1 MLRSLGS
8 SKKFSTSSTSPS
20 WVSVD
25 EAAKRF
31 GRVEHYKHIL
41 KTLKKQKGP
50 TCVPHTI
57 GALKTLTGHT
67 KTKFKYGGLKYTDA
81 CAISSV
87 HPFVMIGK
95 GITGVG
101 TNYTSHHA
109 ILILEIDEAGE
120 VCIVDL
126 DDTVKGTTDEQII
139 RIEQMPKLL
148 ENFIPDAP
156 EMPDFE
162 GNANEPRESIVEPG
176 GSGSD
181 FCVIL

>member
-1 MLRSLGS
+1 MLRSLVS

-20 WVSVD
+20 WVSID

-50 TCVPHTI
+50 TCIPHTI
-57 GALKTLTGHT
+57 GALKTLTGQT
-67 KTKFKYGGLKYTDA
+67 KTKSTYGTLKYADA
-81 CAISSV
+81 RAISSA

-101 TNYTSHHA
+101 TNYTDHHA
-109 ILILEIDEAGE
+109 IMILEIDEDGE

-126 DDTVKGTTDEQII
+126 DDTVKGTMDEQII
-139 RIEQMPKLL
+139 RIEKMQKLL
-148 ENFIPDAP
+148 ENFIPDKQQ
-156 EMPDFE
+156 MPDFE
-162 GNANEPRESIVEPG
+162 GNANVPLESIVEPG